1 MSKIKSLHINNF
13 KFFRDSLPIE
23 LNGKHLLL
31 YGENGSGKSSL
42 YYAIYTLLQAASK
55 QVPDIQKYF
64 TPGTFE
70 SLVNIYADDAHGP
83 ANTGAFINI
92 EDQEGHIYKLSYVE
106 NACVAEANLLESN
119 RSSDFMNYMSLFLFQ
134 LFRNSET
141 ADLHDVFRTTILPFL
156 SFPAYTFKGR
166 SLKGAEDMYN
176 AYKSGPGTTTNPQGK
191 VILVYKNS
199 EEYAEFVNLEKH
211 FNDQMH
217 SLVDFINAN
226 INSKIKEFD
235 YDFKVELSYT
245 AACHEKKETWIDYTK
260 PFGIT
265 LKVTEYNG
273 KAVDIVHPNTF
284 LNEAKMTALAFSIRW
299 VILDYRLRNATA
311 PEALKVLVLD
321 DIMISLDMANRNK
334 LISIITTKLAKDYQ
348 ILFLTHDMLLF
359 DSMKNEL
366 MSIYGKKE
374 EELKDTDWTLIE
386 MYDTK
391 RGAEHKPFIQPPL
404 AAYDKALK
412 YFYGDRCAIDYTA
425 SGNAIRQALEAAFKD
440 VFRKANLTHNANGD
454 AIELNKLMIGD
465 CIDLARKY
473 KDRLGISDELI
484 NTIES
489 LRFCMLNP
497 ASHDNPGRNY
507 YRQELI
513 ESFRVYQCLTNYS
526 YQIIVPK
533 NDSVNFKIVCN
544 DGSEH
549 NYSVVLKQN
558 LIACRLLDANGYTVY
573 WSKGSF
579 DISDSADPQHRT
591 FHPHGESLEK
601 IFIDS
606 YQYLSKGN
614 QQMRD
619 HFPYALDAIYYNGQ
633 TLREII
639 NKL

>member
-1 MSKIKSLHINNF
+1 MSKIKSLLINNF
-13 KFFRDSLPIE
+13 KFFRDSPPLE
-23 LNGKHLLL
+23 LNGNHLLL

-42 YYAIYTLLQAASK
+42 YYALYTLLQAASK
-55 QVPDIQKYF
+55 QVPDVQKYF
-64 TPGTFE
+64 TPGTSE

-83 ANTGAFINI
+83 ANTGSFISI
-92 EDQEGHIYKLSYVE
+92 EDLSGHIYNLSYAN
-106 NACVAEANLLESN
+106 NACMLEVSLLESN
-119 RSSDFMNYMSLFLFQ
+119 RASDFMNYMSLFRFQ
-134 LFRNSET
+134 LFRNSQT
-141 ADLHDVFRTTILPFL
+141 ADLHDVFRLTILPFL
-156 SFPAYTFKGR
+156 SFPEYTFKGK
-166 SLKGAEDMYN
+166 SLKGAEDLYN
-176 AYKSGPGTTTNPQGK
+176 AYKRGPGTTTNPQGK

-199 EEYAEFVNLEKH
+199 AEYAEFVNLEKH
-211 FNDQMH
+211 FNDQMQ

-226 INSKIKEFD
+226 VNSKIEEFD

-273 KAVDIVHPNTF
+273 KPVNIVHPNTF

-299 VILDYRLRNATA
+299 AILDYRLRNATA
-311 PEALKVLVLD
+311 PDALKVLVLD

-334 LISIITTKLAKDYQ
+334 LIRIITTKLAKEYQ

-374 EELKDTDWTLIE
+374 EELKDTDWTLVE

-391 RGAEHKPFIQPPL
+391 NGTEHKPFIQPPM

-412 YFYGDRCAIDYTA
+412 YFHGDRCAIDYTA
-425 SGNAIRQALEAAFKD
+425 SGNSIRQALEAAFKN

-454 AIELNKLMIGD
+454 AIEIEKLMIGD
-465 CIDLARKY
+465 CIGLARTF

-484 NTIES
+484 TTIES

-513 ESFRVYQCLTNYS
+513 DSFNVYQYLANYS
-526 YQIIVPK
+526 HQIIVPK
-533 NDSVNFKIVCN
+533 DESVNFKIVCG
-544 DGSEH
+544 DGTEH
-549 NYSVVLKQN
+549 NYTVHLKQN
-558 LIACRLLDANGYTVY
+558 LIACRLLDANSYTVY

-579 DISDSADPQHRT
+579 DVTDSDDPKHRT
-591 FHPHGESLEK
+591 FHPHGETLEK

-606 YQYLSKGN
+606 YQYLSKGD
-614 QQMRD
+614 QQMRVN
-619 HFPYALDAIYYNGQ
+619 FPYALDAIQYNGQ